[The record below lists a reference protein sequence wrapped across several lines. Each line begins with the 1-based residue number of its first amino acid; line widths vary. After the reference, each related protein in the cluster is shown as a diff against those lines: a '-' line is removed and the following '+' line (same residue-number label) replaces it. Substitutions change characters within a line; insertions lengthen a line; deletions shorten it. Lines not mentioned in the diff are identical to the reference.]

1 MPYLYTKNRYVEC
14 LRVSVSFLYLV
25 YWAIPRAFGLDIREV
40 TLLFIPT
47 VNKSNCTKGYT
58 RREIRIIETLKQYNM
73 KHLRTIILT
82 TMAIFVSQT
91 NANAQEV
98 ETKVVQQCSV
108 TSDKGWRKYFYPG
121 TSVTIF
127 AYKKKDD
134 SYKFGIYTDDY
145 AGLLEYKV
153 NPFAADEKQL
163 KKLPNAD
170 KKKAED
176 LLLSYYNK
184 ACAKAREKS
193 LSGKYRTIAS
203 CNLYGKLN
211 EHEGL
216 VDKND
221 TIIIVGYKEVK
232 DFLGTTSYYAVV
244 NNKAAG
250 VFDALTDKKLSVI
263 NIPLNYL
270 PSTDDPQ
277 VKAIIVKEEKR
288 IIDERLSR
296 EKKER
301 EERAAIQKSIEEQE
315 FANLKFMDPAYIEVK
330 KINMDS
336 AGGNEVSIK
345 FTNCSSQKVKY
356 VYFTGY
362 FLNAVGDKCRNEVGG
377 STVWK
382 YTGVG
387 PVSRIPNT
395 PDRFGSYIK
404 YFHSDPLFYSK
415 NARRLI
421 LSSVTIEYMNGKKIV
436 LSGSEL
442 EDRVD
447 YSY

>member
-1 MPYLYTKNRYVEC
+1 MKQ
-14 LRVSVSFLYLV
+14 LR
-25 YWAIPRAFGLDIREV
+25 AIVIVVMVIFASQI
-40 TLLFIPT
+40 T
-47 VNKSNCTKGYT
+47 V
-58 RREIRIIETLKQYNM
+58 I
-73 KHLRTIILT
+73 
-82 TMAIFVSQT
+82 
-91 NANAQEV
+91 AQEL

-108 TSDKGWRKYFYPG
+108 FGDEGWRKYFYPG
-121 TSVTIF
+121 TPVTIF
-127 AYKKKDD
+127 AYNKKDD
-134 SYKFGIYTDDY
+134 SYKFGIYSDDY

-170 KKKAED
+170 KKKAKD
-176 LLLSYYNK
+176 MLLSYYNK

-221 TIIIVGYKEVK
+221 TIIIIGYKEVK

-263 NIPLNYL
+263 NIPLYYL

-277 VKAIIVKEEKR
+277 VKAIIAKEKKR

-296 EKKER
+296 EKRER
-301 EERAAIQKSIEEQE
+301 EERIAQQKALEEQE
-315 FANLKFMDPAYIEVK
+315 FEDLKLMDPAYIVVK
-330 KINMDS
+330 KMKMDS
-336 AGGNEVSIK
+336 AGGIEVSIK
-345 FTNCSSQKVKY
+345 FTNCSSRRVKY

-362 FLNAVGDKCRNEVGG
+362 FLNAVGDKCRNEIGG

-387 PVSRIPNT
+387 PVSRIPDT
-395 PDRFGSYIK
+395 PNNYGSHIK
-404 YFHSDPLFYSK
+404 SFHSDPPFYSK
-415 NARRLI
+415 TARKLI
-421 LSSVTIEYMNGKKIV
+421 LSSVTIEYMDGQKTV

-447 YSY
+447 YDYEYSWFTD